1 MCVNA
6 IFPIVHLSTCT
17 QTVSLLVEDLV
28 FEIPNF
34 AKRNQVILLLI
45 WNQHNTVKKANLVI
59 VGHPGQR
66 IGSGSCQAVSKTR
79 DANCRGQL
87 TIYTQETKI

>member
-1 MCVNA
+1 MG
-6 IFPIVHLSTCT
+6 T

-66 IGSGSCQAVSKTR
+66 IGSGSCQA
-79 DANCRGQL
+79 
-87 TIYTQETKI
+87 TKHVMQIAGDSSLSILKKQKFKRC